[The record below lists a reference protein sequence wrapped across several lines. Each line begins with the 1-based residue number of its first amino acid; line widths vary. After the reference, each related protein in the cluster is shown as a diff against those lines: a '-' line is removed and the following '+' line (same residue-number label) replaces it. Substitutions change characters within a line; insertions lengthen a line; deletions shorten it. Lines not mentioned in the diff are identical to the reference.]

1 MWLPFSYVPDV
12 AIASSLAARPTLC
25 DLISAQAA
33 VLEHNVSAQIAARY
47 KRASVTGIGALG
59 TLMLTCVPDSSTHDK
74 QFREPRFVSG
84 STAEVGIDCTHE
96 VAFMILRQRKQ
107 PVQPVDTNLRRWI
120 RLRRE
125 CLALCLEALFQERK
139 RADLHGLF
147 PVSG

>member
-1 MWLPFSYVPDV
+1 
-12 AIASSLAARPTLC
+12 
-25 DLISAQAA
+25 
-33 VLEHNVSAQIAARY
+33 
-47 KRASVTGIGALG
+47 
-59 TLMLTCVPDSSTHDK
+59 MLTCVPDSSTHDK

-107 PVQPVDTNLRRWI
+107 PVQAVDTNLRRRI
-120 RLRRE
+120 RFRRE
-125 CLALCLEALFQERK
+125 CLALCLEALSLFQERR